1 MTFDLQP
8 TLAGPRLTLTP
19 LRAED
24 REALWKAASDP
35 LIWEQHPDK
44 TRSTPEG
51 FAKMFTGA
59 IASGGCLVARD
70 AKTGE
75 VIGWSRYHD
84 YDQAES
90 VVEIGFTF
98 LVRKCWGGTWNHEM
112 KRVMLEHAF
121 RFVHRVHFKVAPI
134 NIRSQK
140 AVEKIGGVRIG
151 MGIDGLGRE
160 SIVFELTRPAFLR
173 GPLATASGA

>member
-8 TLAGPRLTLTP
+8 TLTGTLLTLTP

-24 REALWKAASDP
+24 HDALWRAASDP

-51 FAKMFTGA
+51 FDRMFKGA
-59 IASGGCLVARD
+59 MESQGCLVARD
-70 AKTGE
+70 QKTGA

-84 YDQAES
+84 YDAKKS
-90 VVEIGFTF
+90 VVEVGFSF
-98 LVRKCWGGTWNHEM
+98 LVRSHWGGRYNREM
-112 KRVMLEHAF
+112 KRLMLEHAY
-121 RFVHRVHFKVAPI
+121 RFVHAVHFKVSPI

-151 MGIDGLGRE
+151 TGIDGVGRE
-160 SIVFELTRPAFLR
+160 AIVFELTKERFLSGLAA
-173 GPLATASGA
+173 GPPTG